1 MQELLT
7 IISSI
12 KRDIELL
19 GRSMDAMKK
28 THAQYLSEEWITSD
42 QAMKILK
49 ICSRTLNSIKS
60 SGKLPYSKVQGT
72 IYFRTVDI
80 ENLLKQNRLEWV
92 NVKIFTINSE
102 KLNWLI

>member
-19 GRSMDAMKK
+19 GKSMDAMKK

-49 ICSRTLNSIKS
+49 ICPRTLNSLKS

-72 IYFRTVDI
+72 IYIRTVDI
-80 ENLLKQNRLEWV
+80 ENLLKQNYISPFSAKTYSTAKADSNDR
-92 NVKIFTINSE
+92 
-102 KLNWLI
+102 

>member
-19 GRSMDAMKK
+19 SKSMDTMKK

-42 QAMKILK
+42 QVMKILK
-49 ICSRTLNSIKS
+49 ICPRTLNSLKS
-60 SGKLPYSKVQGT
+60 SGRLSYSKVQGT

-80 ENLLKQNRLEWV
+80 ENLLKQNYVSPFSANACPIAKAESNDR
-92 NVKIFTINSE
+92 
-102 KLNWLI
+102 

>member
-1 MQELLT
+1 MQELLS

-19 GRSMDAMKK
+19 SKSMDAMNK

-49 ICSRTLNSIKS
+49 ICPRTLNSLKS

-80 ENLLKQNRLEWV
+80 ENLLKQNYVSPLSA
-92 NVKIFTINSE
+92 NAYSIVKAEYNDR
-102 KLNWLI
+102 